1 MEMILIAPFVVALII
16 GIILLVSAI
25 LRWLWNMTMPEVF
38 GLKNTTFWQAFRILI
53 ISAVLFHGNPMPD
66 STKIKNTVED
76 INETLD
82 MIIEQNDQERD
93 YENN

>member
-38 GLKNTTFWQAFRILI
+38 SLKNITFWQAFRILI
-53 ISAVLFHGNPMPD
+53 ISAVLFHGKPMPD

-76 INETLD
+76 INEKLD
-82 MIIEQNDQERD
+82 MIIEQNHQERD

>member
-1 MEMILIAPFVVALII
+1 MEMLLIAPFVVVLII
-16 GIILLVSAI
+16 SIILLVSAI

-38 GLKNTTFWQAFRILI
+38 GLKNITFWQAFRILI

-66 STKIKNTVED
+66 STKIKNAVED
-76 INETLD
+76 INEKLD
-82 MIIEQNDQERD
+82 MIIEQNDQQID